1 MFALGTESI
10 AARMRR
16 FAVDAR
22 GAVAVIGAL
31 SLTTLV
37 GMGAFAVEISRGY
50 AADAAN
56 QRIADMA
63 ALAGALAYNVN
74 NNTTQMT
81 ATAKAVVAA
90 QGLPASAA
98 TVSLVTDA
106 ATSKQLVQVSVTTA
120 VPLALGRVFTAALS
134 YDVTAVGS
142 ATTTTTTTTAPP
154 CIAALSSTP
163 TYGITMNGG
172 TSLSAPG
179 CSVNTNAGITV
190 PWGTYISAKQAVAG
204 KSVDNPGN
212 GLTTSPTA
220 ANIQQNKANAASD
233 WMKDNSALKSALC
246 QVNKLTTT
254 NDTDYADN
262 NTACISELVTPTS
275 YTNSSTDDWN
285 LNYSPASNVAG
296 FRTGNN
302 TYVIPSSG
310 SLRQIRSLTLAGGI
324 TATFQGPVNLRINSV
339 DMSGEGLTI
348 GDGDVVVIGTFGF
361 NSGNTITIGN
371 GNHSF
376 GSLAVTG
383 GRVLN
388 IGTGN
393 LNVTGAVTMDGGSYI
408 YANVG
413 VGNTVA
419 IGNNGTNAISIA
431 GGSKMCF
438 AGGTGVS
445 NGSCYAPS
453 AAAGTFSANG
463 QISTSGGSTI
473 VFPKA
478 ATHIINGNLSLNGSS
493 TFGSGLYVIRGNF
506 TNNTGGTMTGTDVT
520 FALGGTFTLS
530 GGTSLDLAAPGASS
544 SYGISGLLI
553 ATKSSA
559 ATLIGGGSNNKYA
572 GLLYAPKSD
581 LTINGGGSMS
591 ANGSACLMM
600 ILNTLTLQQ
609 GGAASTGA
617 CSSLS
622 GGSSS
627 AANVALFK

>member
-1 MFALGTESI
+1 MFAMGTESI

-50 AADAAN
+50 AADTAN

-98 TVSLVTDA
+98 TVALVTDA

-120 VPLALGRVFTAALS
+120 VPLALGRVFTSALS

-142 ATTTTTTTTAPP
+142 ATTTTTTTTASP
-154 CIAALSSTP
+154 CIAALSSSP
-163 TYGITMNGG
+163 TYGITMSGG

-179 CSVNTNAGITV
+179 CSINTNAGITV

-233 WMKDNSALKSALC
+233 WMKDNTALKAALC
-246 QVNKLTTT
+246 QVNKLTNT
-254 NDTDYADN
+254 NDADYADN
-262 NTACISELVTPTS
+262 NTACISELATATATS
-275 YTNSSTDDWN
+275 TEDWDM
-285 LNYSPASNVAG
+285 NYSPASNVAS
-296 FRTGNN
+296 FRTSNN
-302 TYVIPSSG
+302 TYVVPG
-310 SLRQIRSLTLAGGI
+310 GVNRNIRNLNIAGGM
-324 TATFQGPVNLRINSV
+324 TVTFQGTSN
-339 DMSGEGLTI
+339 
-348 GDGDVVVIGTFGF
+348 
-361 NSGNTITIGN
+361 ITIANLNMGGTALYMGN
-371 GNHSF
+371 GNI
-376 GSLAVTG
+376 VIG
-383 GRVLN
+383 GKIEMN
-388 IGTGN
+388 
-393 LNVTGAVTMDGGSYI
+393 GGSTI
-408 YANVG
+408 AIDVG
-413 VGNTVA
+413 VGNTVTLGQQ
-419 IGNNGTNAISIA
+419 GNVSINV
-431 GGSKMCF
+431 GGGAKICF
-438 AGGTGVS
+438 TA
-445 NGSCYAPS
+445 NCAAPT
-453 AAAGTFSANG
+453 AAAGKFSAAGN
-463 QISTSGGSTI
+463 IVTSGGSTI

-478 ATHIINGNLSLNGSS
+478 ATHVINGDLSLNGSS
-493 TFGSGLYVIRGNF
+493 TFGSGLYVIKGNF
-506 TNNTGGTMTGTDVT
+506 TNNTGGTMSGTELT

-530 GGTSLDLAAPGASS
+530 GGTSLDLSAPGAGS
-544 SYGISGLLI
+544 SYGVAGVLV
-553 ATKSSA
+553 ATKTSS
-559 ATLIGGGSNNKYA
+559 ATLIGGGSGNKYA

-581 LTINGGGSMS
+581 LTLKGGASMS
-591 ANGSACLMM
+591 AYGSNCLMM
-600 ILNTLTLQQ
+600 ILNTLSLLE
-609 GGAASTGA
+609 GGSAATGT
-617 CSSLS
+617 CSALS

>member
-1 MFALGTESI
+1 MFAMGTESI
-10 AARMRR
+10 AARLRR
-16 FAVDAR
+16 FAGDAR

-50 AADAAN
+50 AADTAN

-98 TVSLVTDA
+98 TVALVTDA

-120 VPLALGRVFTAALS
+120 VPLALGRVFTSALS

-233 WMKDNSALKSALC
+233 WMKDNAALKAALC
-246 QVNKLTTT
+246 QVNKLTGTS
-254 NDTDYADN
+254 DADYADN
-262 NTACISELVTPTS
+262 NTACLTPLATPTTVPNNAKNLNLAYSPSGGLAAFFNSSNNS
-275 YTNSSTDDWN
+275 YTI
-285 LNYSPASNVAG
+285 PASYISNVYS
-296 FRTGNN
+296 GN
-302 TYVIPSSG
+302 IA
-310 SLRQIRSLTLAGGI
+310 TLNVAGGI
-324 TATFQGPVNLRINSV
+324 TATFQGPVDININVINMGGTLLRFGNGNISIAGKIDTNWGATV
-339 DMSGEGLTI
+339 EF
-348 GDGDVVVIGTFGF
+348 DVGV
-361 NSGNTITIGN
+361 GNTITIGQSGGVSINVN
-371 GNHSF
+371 GGTKVCFTAGCGAPTAAAGKFS
-376 GSLAVTG
+376 VG
-383 GRVLN
+383 GDIV
-388 IGTGN
+388 
-393 LNVTGAVTMDGGSYI
+393 S
-408 YANVG
+408 
-413 VGNTVA
+413 
-419 IGNNGTNAISIA
+419 A
-431 GGSKMCF
+431 GGS
-438 AGGTGVS
+438 
-445 NGSCYAPS
+445 
-453 AAAGTFSANG
+453 
-463 QISTSGGSTI
+463 QI

-478 ATHIINGNLSLNGSS
+478 ATHVINGNLSLSGSS
-493 TFGSGLYVIRGNF
+493 TLGSGLYVIKGNF
-506 TNNTGGTMTGTDVT
+506 TNNTGGTMAGTDVT

-530 GGTSLDLAAPGASS
+530 GGTSLDLSAPGAGS
-544 SYGISGLLI
+544 SYGVAGVLM
-553 ATKSSA
+553 ATKTSS
-559 ATLIGGGSNNKYA
+559 ATLIGGGSGNKYA

-581 LTINGGGSMS
+581 LTLKGGASMS
-591 ANGSACLMM
+591 AYGSNCLMM
-600 ILNTLTLQQ
+600 ILNTLSLLE
-609 GGAASTGA
+609 GGSAATGT
-617 CSSLS
+617 CSALS